1 MLTVSITHV
10 APGEGES
17 VWIAGSELVTFK
29 ATGKDTGGAFA
40 LVELVGLP
48 GSGPPPHIH
57 HRVDEVYCLL
67 EGELEVLDGERALR
81 RRQGRSSTSPRV
93 RCTPGGTRQR
103 SRPGCCYSSSRQGLR
118 DSSRRRGCREPTSLP
133 RLLLPHQRTCR
144 ECWRSGV
151 STRPNTRH
159 FLAGKI
165 TVFMH
170 RPS

>member
-1 MLTVSITHV
+1 MSIAHV

-67 EGELEVLDGERALR
+67 EGELEVLDGERTFTANAGSIFHIPKGTLHAWR
-81 RRQGRSSTSPRV
+81 NATTELARTLLLIFPAGFEGFFEDAGVPGTDLSSPPPPPTPEDLQRMLEIGRKYETEYP
-93 RCTPGGTRQR
+93 
-103 SRPGCCYSSSRQGLR
+103 
-118 DSSRRRGCREPTSLP
+118 SLP
-133 RLLLPHQRTCR
+133 G
-144 ECWRSGV
+144 W
-151 STRPNTRH
+151 
-159 FLAGKI
+159 
-165 TVFMH
+165 
-170 RPS
+170 